1 MSARQVVP
9 PVDAP
14 VAPGALREQDAAIYL
29 GVSVFT
35 LRKWRQGNRGPKYV
49 KFAGA
54 ERKGRGTAGRVLYR
68 GRDLDAYLEE
78 CTVQT
83 DGAPMP
89 ASV

>member
-1 MSARQVVP
+1 MSARQAAP
-9 PVDAP
+9 SADAP
-14 VAPGALREQDAAIYL
+14 VATGALREHEAALYL

-35 LRKWRQGNRGPKYV
+35 LRKWRAGNRGPKYV

-68 GRDLDAYLEE
+68 GRDLEAYLEE

-83 DGAPMP
+83 DTAPMP
-89 ASV
+89 A